1 MWGTSSTESSGSG
14 GEANAFV
21 KVSLTRLTP
30 GVRLKQPI
38 YDDTGVLLLAG
49 GVVLTASVLA
59 RLAQRGLNSVRVHRS
74 ELDRLSQSAFARNAR
89 SAQSTSRA
97 AAAESSVR
105 LGTGSSVQYVAPP
118 VASLGGIR
126 CSGEFLKKVPRH
138 GTRPFDPTRVRDVS
152 KNYHLALREVVGLYD
167 SRRGIRAGEIDTLQ
181 GISESC
187 TTEILADIDAFV
199 HQGIVP
205 ENDKYPPRHGQQT
218 AMLAIAMGV
227 NLGIE
232 KKDLIDLGVG
242 CLAHDLGMLYLR
254 DNVFSRQ
261 ESLSSMTFLEI
272 TKHPGITFDLMRDV
286 EQMANTPRIVAYQ
299 LHERCN
305 GEGYPRGRVSSQIH
319 PLAKIAAVADSYLAM
334 ISPRPHR
341 EGIPPYLAMERLLKG
356 TRQGL
361 YDPLAIRS
369 LLRTVSL
376 FPIGSFVELNDGRHA
391 RVVRTC
397 GDMYASP
404 VVETWSPGQM
414 ASAEVLDL
422 SEHQNIQVVRTL
434 TENESPALTMDDRV
448 SLEVP
453 VVETPDGMLVPA

>member
-1 MWGTSSTESSGSG
+1 MWGSNPVDSTSTG
-14 GEANAFV
+14 GEINAFV
-21 KVSLTRLTP
+21 KVSITRLTP

-38 YDDTGVLLLAG
+38 YDEAGVLLLAG

-89 SAQSTSRA
+89 ASQATSR
-97 AAAESSVR
+97 SSSGETHTR
-105 LGTGSSVQYVAPP
+105 LGEGRPVQYVAPP

-138 GTRPFDPTRVRDVS
+138 GTRPFDPNQVQAVS

-167 SRRGIRAGEIDTLQ
+167 SRRGIRSGEIDTLQ
-181 GISESC
+181 GISEAC
-187 TTEILADIDAFV
+187 TSEILADIDAFV
-199 HQGIVP
+199 RQGIVP

-227 NLGIE
+227 NIGIE

-261 ESLSSMTFLEI
+261 ESLSSMSFLEI

-334 ISPRPHR
+334 VSPRPHR

-376 FPIGSFVELNDGRHA
+376 FPIGSFVELSDGRHA

-397 GDMYASP
+397 GDLYASP
-404 VVETWSPGQM
+404 IVETWSPGETQP
-414 ASAEVLDL
+414 AEVLDL
-422 SEHQNIQVVRTL
+422 SEHRNIQVVRTL
-434 TENESPALTMDDRV
+434 TDSETPALTMDDKT
-448 SLEVP
+448 SLESP